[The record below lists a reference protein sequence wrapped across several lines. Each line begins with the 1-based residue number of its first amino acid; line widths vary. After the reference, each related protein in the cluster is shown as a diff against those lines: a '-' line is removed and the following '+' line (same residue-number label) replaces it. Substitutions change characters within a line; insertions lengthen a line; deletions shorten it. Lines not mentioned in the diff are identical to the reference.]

1 MESLEK
7 VREKMD
13 LNHLEYFVAI
23 SEEKNISR
31 AAEKLFVSQPTLS
44 RYLLTLE
51 EELGTP
57 LFNRIKNSLILTYAG
72 EVYLDSA
79 KEILNIQKQTH
90 HEIEDIIDFKKGHIS
105 IGIPAERGA
114 TIIPSVFPLFH
125 EKYPGIEI
133 DFIEDSTSNLEL
145 LTLQGHI
152 DFSIIVHYGHET
164 QLDYEV
170 LCHEEFIL
178 AVPKSHRLAN
188 LFQSDTL
195 QKRPV
200 VDLALF
206 KNEPFILMKPG
217 TKNRKMTDDIFKDA
231 GFSPKV
237 FLETLSIYTVQNTAA
252 TGVAL
257 ALLPEK
263 MINYAAV
270 GDRLVY
276 FSINPEKYYWPHIAT
291 FRRNSFP
298 TRASRDFIAMA
309 KSHLISITASAAP
322 PLRLPRK

>member
-1 MESLEK
+1 
-7 VREKMD
+7 MD

-31 AAEKLFVSQPTLS
+31 AAEKLFISQPTLS
-44 RYLLTLE
+44 RYLLSLE
-51 EELGTP
+51 EELATP

-72 EVYLDSA
+72 KVLLSSA
-79 KEILNIQKQTH
+79 KEILHIQKQTH
-90 HEIEDIIDFKKGHIS
+90 NEIEDIIDFKKGHIN

-114 TIIPSVFPLFH
+114 TIIPNVFPLFH
-125 EKYPGIEI
+125 EKYPGIDI
-133 DFIEDSTSNLEL
+133 NFIEDSTSNLEL
-145 LTLQGHI
+145 LTLQGHL
-152 DFSIIVHYGHET
+152 DFSIIVYYGHDT
-164 QLDYEV
+164 QLEYEV

-178 AVPKSHRLAN
+178 AVPKVHRLAT
-188 LFQSDTL
+188 LFHSEL

-237 FLETLSIYTVQNTAA
+237 FLETVSIYTVQNTAA
-252 TGVAL
+252 NGVAL

-263 MINYAAV
+263 MVNFSAI

-291 FRRNSFP
+291 FRKDSYP
-298 TRASRDFIAMA
+298 TRASKDFIEMV
-309 KSHLISITASAAP
+309 KLHLNFISSPTS
-322 PLRLPRK
+322 

>member
-1 MESLEK
+1 
-7 VREKMD
+7 MD
-13 LNHLEYFVAI
+13 LNHLEYFVAL

-31 AAEKLFVSQPTLS
+31 AAEKLFISQPTLS

-51 EELGTP
+51 EELGAP

-72 EVYLDSA
+72 KVLLNSA
-79 KEILNIQKQTH
+79 KEILHIQKQTYN
-90 HEIEDIIDFKKGHIS
+90 EIEDIIDFKKGHIA
-105 IGIPAERGA
+105 IGIPVERGA

-125 EKYPGIEI
+125 EKYPGIDI

-152 DFSIIVHYGHET
+152 DFSIIVYYGHET

-178 AVPKSHRLAN
+178 AVPKTHRLAN
-188 LFQSDTL
+188 LFKDASL
-195 QKRPV
+195 EKRPV

-217 TKNRKMTDDIFKDA
+217 TKNRKMTDNIFKDA
-231 GFSPKV
+231 GFSPRI
-237 FLETLSIYTVQNTAA
+237 FLETVSIYTVQNTAA
-252 TGVAL
+252 NGVAL

-263 MINYAAV
+263 MINYSAI

-291 FRRNSFP
+291 FRKDSYP
-298 TRASRDFIAMA
+298 TRASKDFIAMV
-309 KSHLISITASAAP
+309 KLHLNSIFSAS
-322 PLRLPRK
+322 